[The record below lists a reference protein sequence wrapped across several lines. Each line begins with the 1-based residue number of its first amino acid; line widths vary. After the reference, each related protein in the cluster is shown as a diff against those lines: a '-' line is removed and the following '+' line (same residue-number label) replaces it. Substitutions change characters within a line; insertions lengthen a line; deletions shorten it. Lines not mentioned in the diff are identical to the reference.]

1 MRLVEFSA
9 KKKMTRI
16 SLFLVTMFFVSII
29 PISTVSADINIDL
42 GFEETD
48 NLQNGVSYPI
58 EDALIIEI
66 YVKNFDGNNAFNAI
80 KWIEWDLCSG
90 DMSANGCDENNLI
103 ENGSK
108 FTANIGPNS
117 KKLLSFTT
125 FQPITSGDYTL
136 EVRFDENDINPS
148 NDVMYVVVSVVD
160 AFTDFEVD
168 SNYDILPDVSNLNV
182 YNGNKIYN
190 SNKDYPLFLN
200 GSVENWQLNS
210 PAQIGWQLLDG
221 DEVFAEAMTNTINF
235 PTETVSSTA
244 FSVELPLLNSPREG
258 IFWLKY
264 GLFIPGEDMN
274 HLNNLHSKQIYFD
287 DSLDITINYPESII
301 NPEDGIWYAG

>member
-1 MRLVEFSA
+1 MGNADMRLVEFST

-42 GFEETD
+42 GFEETG

-58 EDALIIEI
+58 EDTLIIEI

-136 EVRFDENDINPS
+136 EVRFDENDVNPS
-148 NDVMYVVVSVVD
+148 NDVMYVVVTVVD

-168 SNYDILPDVSNLNV
+168 SNYDVLPDVSNLN
-182 YNGNKIYN
+182 I
-190 SNKDYPLFLN
+190 LN
-200 GSVENWQLNS
+200 YVK
-210 PAQIGWQLLDG
+210 
-221 DEVFAEAMTNTINF
+221 F
-235 PTETVSSTA
+235 
-244 FSVELPLLNSPREG
+244 
-258 IFWLKY
+258 
-264 GLFIPGEDMN
+264 
-274 HLNNLHSKQIYFD
+274 
-287 DSLDITINYPESII
+287 
-301 NPEDGIWYAG
+301 